1 MVIALAVVC
10 AALAAAAIYFAV
22 RFFAVKISLRE
33 IGEQTQEKLRECSNA
48 PVAPQS
54 RAREVRRL
62 CTLLTEQTDAL
73 IDARRRYEEGD
84 RELRRAVTN
93 VSHDLR
99 TPLTSASGYI
109 GILERSGLD
118 EKQAE
123 FLAVVKG
130 RIEAM
135 KQLTE
140 DLLAYSV
147 ILSEEAPAAGE
158 VCVNDVLE
166 DSLTQF
172 FAAFAE
178 RGIEPQIDICAE
190 RVVRRADRG
199 SLSRMFGNVI
209 SNAVRYSGGDF
220 CASLSPEGEAVFENA
235 APQLDEVSA
244 GKLFDRFFTV
254 ENARGST
261 GLGLSIARALAER
274 AGGSARAEYR
284 QGRLRIVIKL

>member
-62 CTLLTEQTDAL
+62 CTLLTEQADAL
-73 IDARRRYEEGD
+73 IAARRRYEEGD

-135 KQLTE
+135 KQFTE

-147 ILSEEAPAAGE
+147 IL
-158 VCVNDVLE
+158 
-166 DSLTQF
+166 
-172 FAAFAE
+172 
-178 RGIEPQIDICAE
+178 
-190 RVVRRADRG
+190 
-199 SLSRMFGNVI
+199 
-209 SNAVRYSGGDF
+209 
-220 CASLSPEGEAVFENA
+220 CASTTCWRTASRSVLPPSPSEA
-235 APQLDEVSA
+235 SS
-244 GKLFDRFFTV
+244 R
-254 ENARGST
+254 R
-261 GLGLSIARALAER
+261 
-274 AGGSARAEYR
+274 
-284 QGRLRIVIKL
+284 